1 MLQYVSET
9 EMINL
14 KNFSQRGEY
23 LWEHWN
29 CLILQDMYLKK
40 MWKFLEEVF
49 VYEYTGMFF
58 MSITNCV
65 QIKRQGVVSLIIF
78 NKASVLQRQ
87 MPEKR

>member
-40 MWKFLEEVF
+40 MWKF
-49 VYEYTGMFF
+49 
-58 MSITNCV
+58 
-65 QIKRQGVVSLIIF
+65 
-78 NKASVLQRQ
+78 
-87 MPEKR
+87 

>member
-14 KNFSQRGEY
+14 KNFSKRGEY

-40 MWKFLEEVF
+40 MWK
-49 VYEYTGMFF
+49 
-58 MSITNCV
+58 S
-65 QIKRQGVVSLIIF
+65 
-78 NKASVLQRQ
+78 
-87 MPEKR
+87 